1 MPEDR
6 TMTEAEVDDMAATVT
21 EAQIGALQAY
31 ALFMEELV
39 AAMLVSRLAE
49 SRATAIEAKRAE
61 QPELVPDELVARARQ
76 DVFDHNEAVRSLF
89 QRGGQL
95 RLVCA
100 KVGALALDKPPMVD
114 IPDGPAALQ

>member
-1 MPEDR
+1 
-6 TMTEAEVDDMAATVT
+6 MTEAEVDDMAATVT

>member
-6 TMTEAEVDDMAATVT
+6 EMTPEEVDDMAATVV

-39 AAMLVSRLAE
+39 AAMLVARLAE

-61 QPELVPDELVARARQ
+61 VPELVDEATVQRARQ
-76 DVFDHNEAVRSLF
+76 GAFDCNEAVRALF
-89 QRGGQL
+89 ERGASL
-95 RLVCA
+95 RLACA
-100 KVGALALDKPPMVD
+100 KVGALDLDKPPMVD
-114 IPDGPAALQ
+114 IPDAPAALQ